1 MTERFELDPAE
12 ALALIESESGRVRRA
27 LDVRLPLQLFA
38 WGVAWCVG
46 FGVLWWD
53 VRSQQPFT
61 GPGVVAAVVFSV
73 LLIAAATVTGVVTQ
87 AATRGRGG
95 RSARQGR
102 DLGIFWGAG
111 FTAFFVF
118 AGGIGSA
125 GLDPEAAGL
134 LFAGGSVVITGLAYL
149 AMAAVF
155 GGAVERT
162 LGIWLLVLV
171 AGGVWA
177 GPVTLNL
184 LIAVLGGGGFLVAAA
199 LARRR
204 GIHSRGPGERRS
216 RRTPMPEQH
225 GSGTGAGHD
234 RD

>member
-1 MTERFELDPAE
+1 MTEPFELDPAQ

-27 LDVRLPLQLFA
+27 LDVRLPLQLLA
-38 WGVAWCVG
+38 WGVAWCIG

-53 VRSQQPFT
+53 VRGQHPFT
-61 GPGVVAAVVFSV
+61 GPGVAAAVVFSV
-73 LLIAAATVTGVVTQ
+73 LLIAAATVTGVVTR

-111 FTAFFVF
+111 FTGFFVF
-118 AGGIGSA
+118 AGGLGRA

-184 LIAVLGGGGFLVAAA
+184 LIAVLGGGAFLVAAA
-199 LARRR
+199 LVRRR
-204 GIHSRGPGERRS
+204 GINRDGPGQDRS
-216 RRTPMPEQH
+216 PNTAEP
-225 GSGTGAGHD
+225 GAAGAGHD
-234 RD
+234 RG